1 MALIT
6 GTLGGIVITGTG
18 YSTAVTGWTV
28 NVDVPAQETTSWD
41 DYSSGI
47 WWTFVQGVRSW
58 TGTITCRWDPTV
70 SVVSGIGQTVTLAL
84 NVDNSASA
92 AALGVTGSAI
102 LTGIAGNVDMETPGE
117 VTFTFQG
124 SGALTADVA
133 AS

>member
-47 WWTFVQGVRSW
+47 WRTFVQGVRSW

-102 LTGIAGNVDMETPGE
+102 LTGIAGNLDTETPGE